1 MRRNY
6 KVFIGKV
13 NNLEVDFVAEKDGFT
28 EYYQVSQT
36 VMDEKV
42 LERELKPLRGIKDYN
57 LKYLLTMDIVP
68 KTNYDGIRQ
77 LNIIDWLLEN

>member
-1 MRRNY
+1 
-6 KVFIGKV
+6 
-13 NNLEVDFVAEKDGFT
+13 
-28 EYYQVSQT
+28 
-36 VMDEKV
+36 MDEKV

>member
-42 LERELKPLRGIKDYN
+42 LERELKPLRGIKDHN
-57 LKYLLTMDIVP
+57 L
-68 KTNYDGIRQ
+68 
-77 LNIIDWLLEN
+77 

>member
-1 MRRNY
+1 
-6 KVFIGKV
+6 
-13 NNLEVDFVAEKDGFT
+13 
-28 EYYQVSQT
+28 
-36 VMDEKV
+36 MDEKV
-42 LERELKPLRGIKDYN
+42 LERELKPLRGIKD